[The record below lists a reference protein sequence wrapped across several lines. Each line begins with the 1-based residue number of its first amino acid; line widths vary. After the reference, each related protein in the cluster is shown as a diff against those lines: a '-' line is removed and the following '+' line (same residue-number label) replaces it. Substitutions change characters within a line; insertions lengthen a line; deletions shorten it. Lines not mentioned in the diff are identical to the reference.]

1 MKRYVHLRSYLCL
14 AFACGLAL
22 AQAPKDDDDA
32 YAVNRNMYKKSAEAA
47 DLNKTLNIKL
57 AMAKLLWPVDL
68 GVLKSPAN
76 DLKFRDQI
84 KALQAQMGVR
94 ATGNLTYTQDTMLS
108 NAAAMFYERRAHGGM
123 QKIFFRN
130 EDKNYIAAEGSL
142 SMEGM
147 AFPINQAKIDCF
159 KSDKTCT
166 VSQAD
171 FDVNGIGG
179 QLLNVS
185 TAMYVITEFSD
196 TKVAAERIAFCGKAT
211 LAIDVKA
218 KTAKIVSVPNLISER
233 CLKVMSW
240 MKESDRER
248 IQIVTLVDPWDASTR
263 FYDARKA
270 EAEKLVYKPNLR
282 IFEIWK

>member
-68 GVLKSPAN
+68 GVLKSPVN
-76 DLKFRDQI
+76 DPKFRDQI
-84 KALQAQMGVR
+84 KALQAQMGVQV
-94 ATGNLTYTQDTMLS
+94 TGNLTFTQDVMLS

-147 AFPINQAKIDCF
+147 AFPINQAKIECF

-166 VSQAD
+166 VSQAE
-171 FDVNGIGG
+171 FDVDGIGG
-179 QLLNVS
+179 QLLDVS
-185 TAMYVITEFSD
+185 TAVYEMREFSD
-196 TKVAAERIAFCGKAT
+196 TKVTAERIAPCGKAT

-218 KTAKIVSVPNLISER
+218 ETAKIVSVPNLISEP
-233 CLKVMSW
+233 CLKIRSW
-240 MKESDRER
+240 MKKSDRER
-248 IQIVTLVDPWDASTR
+248 IQVVTLVDPRDASTR

-270 EAEKLVYKPNLR
+270 EAEKLVYKPSLR